1 MIEINEIF
9 FDSDKRVAL
18 WCDDLPDTN
27 DLAVM
32 ADYIIKSDIR
42 FISVPDKM
50 LPFVWVYLEKFDVK
64 IYTRFM
70 VDLNKKDIDA
80 DMYNLAENITNVCK
94 KGASGVQIFISQDDL
109 ESFSNKI
116 LPVRDD
122 LFFGHDLS
130 LVMDIEDIDVN
141 NWPMVFQKLR
151 DLKATAFGLIL
162 KEDMKNRSDF
172 VGRVYGMLQ
181 NWDADCELHFMLNNN
196 FDRMDQVIRL
206 IESEKPE
213 LSDKL
218 RFFLDY

>member
-9 FDSDKRVAL
+9 SDSDKRAAL

-32 ADYIIKSDIR
+32 ADYIIKSDIHL
-42 FISVPDKM
+42 ISVPDKM
-50 LPFVWVYLEKFDVK
+50 IPFVWVYLEKFDVK

-70 VDLNKKDIDA
+70 VSLNHKDIDK
-80 DMYNLAENITNVCK
+80 DMSDLVKNITHVCK
-94 KGASGVQIFISQDDL
+94 KGATGVQIFLSQHDFDV
-109 ESFSNKI
+109 FIDKI

-141 NWPMVFQKLR
+141 NWSMIFQKLR
-151 DLKATAFGLIL
+151 DLRLDAFGITL

-172 VGRVYGMLQ
+172 VGRIYGMLQ
-181 NWDADCELHFMLNNN
+181 NWDTECELHFMLNNN

-206 IESEKPE
+206 VESERPE
-213 LSDKL
+213 LSEKL